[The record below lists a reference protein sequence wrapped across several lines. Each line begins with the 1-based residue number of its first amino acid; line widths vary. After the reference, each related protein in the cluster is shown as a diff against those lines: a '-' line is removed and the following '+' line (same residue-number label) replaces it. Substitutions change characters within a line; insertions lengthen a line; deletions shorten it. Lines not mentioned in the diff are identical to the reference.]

1 MSSTT
6 STVPATT
13 ATAIPSQ
20 AWGGGASE
28 VVISADGTYNFPA
41 YLEANG
47 TGTVVWVIDIVGL
60 WKDLSDPS
68 KLDVKVNS
76 VTTPVH
82 AE

>member
-1 MSSTT
+1 M
-6 STVPATT
+6 
-13 ATAIPSQ
+13 
-20 AWGGGASE
+20 
-28 VVISADGTYNFPA
+28 VISADGTYNFPA